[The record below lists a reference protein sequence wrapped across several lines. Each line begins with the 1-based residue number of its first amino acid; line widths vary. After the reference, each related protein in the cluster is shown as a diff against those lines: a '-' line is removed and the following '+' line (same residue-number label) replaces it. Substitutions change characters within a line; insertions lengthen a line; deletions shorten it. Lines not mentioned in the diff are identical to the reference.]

1 MINTHPDVFGSG
13 VVAPFLSALNRCG
26 VDLFSLPSR
35 VERGMAVLGP
45 EGMVEG
51 DADATADSAKTF
63 VPCLPALL
71 PIRRRGTRVWIF
83 CSKFL
88 TLARISETIWTP
100 RLFVAVMGRVLII
113 DTADV
118 EGDVRL
124 GRGIGAR
131 REFREAEKVG
141 NVPERETGVGVE

>member
-26 VDLFSLPSR
+26 VDLFSLDSR
-35 VERGMAVLGP
+35 VERGMA
-45 EGMVEG
+45 EG
-51 DADATADSAKTF
+51 DADAVVDRAGIF
-63 VPCLPALL
+63 EPCLPALL

-100 RLFVAVMGRVLII
+100 LLFVAVMGTAPTI
-113 DTADV
+113 DIADV

-124 GRGIGAR
+124 GRGIRAR
-131 REFREAEKVG
+131 TVFREAEKVG